1 MPSKKTV
8 FKTTMAVTLVIFI
21 SKALGFLREIIMTAY
36 FGAGAHMD
44 AYNMSYSIFYVPVL
58 LFNSCITST
67 LVPAYVHLKEEGSKR
82 ELDRFTGNTLNL
94 YTVLALGV
102 TVIMLLVSAPLTR
115 LLAGGFD
122 AEFLDQTIYMLRIML
137 LSLCFSVGSIVLSTV
152 LNARRNYLAAQLTG
166 FPLTIALCVAT
177 IFFSA
182 EYGIHALAWGVFFSG
197 ILQIVV
203 LIPFFMK
210 DFKYSFTLDFSDK
223 RFRKMMLLAV
233 PAILAMSVNELNH
246 MIDKMLAATL
256 PTGELSCMN
265 LAFRLITFLEGVVL
279 VPINTIA
286 FSEMSTDVARDDYT
300 KLRYKLK
307 NKTGVIALII
317 LPISII
323 GAIMAKDVIRLAYL
337 HGAFTEKSVI
347 PTATALLY
355 YIIGVFSYGMR
366 NLLSNAFH
374 AFQDTRTPMLNAMFT
389 VVLNI
394 VLNVILVKVMGLGG
408 LALATSVSA
417 TLGALSLAA
426 LLRKRMGSIYDKAFL
441 IDFFKILV
449 SALACGLMC
458 AFLNRVL
465 PQSTTYINA
474 FPRLIIGTIVSGLV
488 FLAFAAGLRVKQL
501 SDVIAGIKR
510 RLHR

>member
-1 MPSKKTV
+1 MPSKKNI
-8 FKTTMAVTLVIFI
+8 FKTTMAVTMVIFI

-44 AYNMSYSIFYVPVL
+44 AYNMAYSIFYVPVL

-67 LVPAYVHLKEEGSKR
+67 LVPAYIHLKEESSRR

-115 LLAGGFD
+115 LLAGGFE
-122 AEFLDQTIYMLRIML
+122 AEFLEQTIYMLRVML
-137 LSLCFSVGSIVLSTV
+137 LSLCFSVGSIVLSTI

-182 EYGIHALAWGVFFSG
+182 RFGINALAWGVFFSG
-197 ILQIVV
+197 VLQIIV
-203 LIPFFMK
+203 LLPFFMK
-210 DFKYSFTLDFSDK
+210 DFKYSFTLNFSDK

-233 PAILAMSVNELNH
+233 PAMLSMGVNELNH

-256 PTGELSCMN
+256 PAGDLTCMN

-286 FSEMSTDVARDDYT
+286 FSEMSTEAARGDYT
-300 KLRYKLK
+300 KLRSKIR

-337 HGAFTEKSVI
+337 HGAFTEKSVT
-347 PTATALLY
+347 PTATALLF
-355 YIIGVFSYGMR
+355 YIIGVFSFGMR
-366 NLLSNAFH
+366 NLLSNTFH

-394 VLNVILVKVMGLGG
+394 ILNVILVKVMGLGG

-417 TLGALSLAA
+417 TIGALSLAF
-426 LLRKRMGSIYDKAFL
+426 LVKKRMGSIYDKSSL
-441 IDFFKILV
+441 SDFIKIV
-449 SALACGLMC
+449 IASAACALMC
-458 AFLNRVL
+458 AFMNRVL

-474 FPRLIIGTIVSGLV
+474 FTRLIIGTCVSGIV
-488 FLAFAAGLRVKQL
+488 FLAFAAGLKVKQL
-501 SDVIAGIKR
+501 SGVISGIKR